1 MTPPPPPPVEW
12 EPVGPPDEWN
22 PFEQDE
28 WNAFEQTAPLW
39 PSEPITLTGPRTP
52 KTPRVPTSHAR
63 REVWKVRAPL
73 LAAAIV
79 PIGVIAASATGVGH
93 STTPKAT
100 ASSTEVS
107 AQPLTG
113 DAQATVRRAAATFR
127 LPAPLPPPPP
137 PRPPAV
143 VADGQV
149 PAPNYDAYQRAAD
162 ILAKTNPSCGIP
174 WPVIAGIG
182 RVESH
187 HANNGDVDPTTGEL
201 RTPIYGPTLDGSL
214 AANEVI
220 ADTDGGRL
228 DGDSTYDRA
237 VGPMQFLPSTWEHYG
252 ADGNG
257 DGKSDPQNIYDAAL
271 TTGRYLCDGHKNLRS
286 TSEQVSAILRYN
298 NSMTYVDDVLGYA
311 RSY

>member
-1 MTPPPPPPVEW
+1 MPPP
-12 EPVGPPDEWN
+12 
-22 PFEQDE
+22 
-28 WNAFEQTAPLW
+28 
-39 PSEPITLTGPRTP
+39 SRT
-52 KTPRVPTSHAR
+52 PTSHAR
-63 REVWKVRAPL
+63 REVWKVRAPF

-100 ASSTEVS
+100 ALSTEVTT
-107 AQPLTG
+107 QPITG
-113 DAQATVRRAAATFR
+113 DPEATVQRVAATFR
-127 LPAPLPPPPP
+127 TPDPLPPPIPP
-137 PRPPAV
+137 PPPAV

-149 PAPNYDAYQRAAD
+149 PATNYDAYRRAAD
-162 ILAKTNPSCGIP
+162 IMAKTNPACGIP
-174 WPVIAGIG
+174 WSVIAGIG
-182 RVESH
+182 KVESH

-201 RTPIYGPTLDGSL
+201 RTPIYGPTLDGTL

-220 ADTDGGRL
+220 SDTDGGRL

-257 DGKSDPQNIYDAAL
+257 DGQSDPQNIYDAAL
-271 TTGRYLCDGHKNLRS
+271 TTARYLCDGHQDLRS
-286 TSEQVSAILRYN
+286 TSEQVSAILKYN
-298 NSMTYVDDVLGYA
+298 NSMAYVDDVLGFA